1 MSLVGRGAGGQ
12 DDHTDMATY
21 PLHLQGGHLFVEINQ
36 QRWLFDTGTAISFG
50 SAPSLTIAERTF
62 ALKPIMTGK
71 PGKPIIGVPK
81 LVQFLGT
88 PCAGLLGMDIIGE
101 FDWTLNAAKRTC
113 TATTEATPIRDRSVA
128 LQAEN
133 GMLGIQAEIRDRAYR
148 LRVDT
153 GFQLTFLEHPVIENF
168 PSAGKGRDFHV
179 YFLGGWFLTDSFHV
193 PMKLGAEFAADN
205 LHTGR
210 LPASLR
216 KDILP
221 ADYDGILGAEFFS
234 RHYLAFAPRRQRI
247 AFLTSGE

>member
-1 MSLVGRGAGGQ
+1 MGG
-12 DDHTDMATY
+12 TDMATY

-50 SAPSLTIAERTF
+50 STPSLTVADRTF
-62 ALKPIMTGK
+62 AVKPIMTGK

-81 LVQFLGT
+81 LVQFLGV

-101 FDWTLNAAKRTC
+101 LDWALNAAKRTC
-113 TATTEATPIRDRSVA
+113 VATTEAAPIREQSFA

-133 GMLGIQAEIRDRAYR
+133 GQLSIQAGVRDREYR
-148 LRVDT
+148 LRLDT
-153 GFQLTFLEHPVIENF
+153 GFQLTFLEHPVIEGF

-179 YFLGGWFLTDSFHV
+179 YFLGGWFQTDSFHV
-193 PMKLGAEFAADN
+193 PMKFGADFAADN
-205 LHTGR
+205 LRTGR

-221 ADYDGILGAEFFS
+221 AAYDGILGAEFFA